1 MTEGQTLEEFFAA
14 GEMSQEQ
21 GDNLSRREFL
31 RGGLAGG
38 AAGLAVAAGSGVAV
52 WKIADA
58 EMQTALA
65 SADAEI
71 ARLQG
76 LVSLYED
83 LEKTGLDAILQTGM
97 AAVALPLG
105 AIEAGAKVLQGGLIF
120 VEDALL
126 GVEQALPSARES
138 ILWLEAQVSALAA
151 GVGTLESALGQV
163 LERAGNLP
171 AVEALRDFSAMI
183 LDNLPF
189 GLGDKIRG
197 VLDGITGV
205 VTSVDD
211 LIEGINTRVLEPL
224 SEEWFSA
231 EDGQGLGASLVGPLV
246 EHLLDPLEEHL
257 GNLASL
263 ADTWQANLSAPTQH
277 ALEQRAK
284 IRENITRYKQ
294 DHGLE

>member
-1 MTEGQTLEEFFAA
+1 MTEEQRLEEFFAV
-14 GEMSQEQ
+14 GETPQDQEERV
-21 GDNLSRREFL
+21 SRRGFL

-38 AAGLAVAAGSGVAV
+38 AAGLAIAAGSGVAV

-58 EMQTALA
+58 ETQAVLA
-65 SADAEI
+65 NADAEI

-76 LVSLYED
+76 LVALYED
-83 LEKTGLDAILQTGM
+83 LEKAGLDAILQTGM
-97 AAVALPLG
+97 AAVALPL
-105 AIEAGAKVLQGGLIF
+105 EAVEVGAKSLKGGLVL

-126 GVEQALPSARES
+126 GLEQALPTAQES

-151 GVGTLESALGQV
+151 GVGTLETALGQV
-163 LERAGNLP
+163 LEQAGSLR
-171 AVEALRDFSAMI
+171 AVEALRDFSSMI

-197 VLDGITGV
+197 VFDGLVGVLTGL
-205 VTSVDD
+205 DD
-211 LIEGINTRVLEPL
+211 LIEGVNTRVLEPL
-224 SEEWFSA
+224 SEKWFSA
-231 EDGQGLGASLVGPLV
+231 DDGQGLGASLVRLLV

-257 GNLASL
+257 GNLAAL
-263 ADTWQANLSAPTQH
+263 VDAWQGNLTAPTRQ

-294 DHGLE
+294 DHGLD